1 MPFCIDKV
9 AKNTK
14 ALILPSK
21 SYIIRSQGLTL
32 CSGAIGFILFGVRSL
47 ILASTK
53 NQTLEKK
60 FSGVFFVAAESENLE
75 ITGFSAYKTL
85 IL

>member
-1 MPFCIDKV
+1 MI
-9 AKNTK
+9 
-14 ALILPSK
+14 
-21 SYIIRSQGLTL
+21 
-32 CSGAIGFILFGVRSL
+32 CSGAIGFIPFGVRSL
-47 ILASTK
+47 IPASTK

-60 FSGVFFVAAESENLE
+60 FSGVFFVVIEPKILE